1 MSNWGSLAMFLLAG
15 DLKVFSGHNN
25 FLQIVSL
32 GKNTRAALTPKLSLA
47 GHSEPYERKMFAI
60 LLSFLWAGR

>member
-47 GHSEPYERKMFAI
+47 GHSEP
-60 LLSFLWAGR
+60 